1 MSWHAPAVVA
11 SACLLLAACG
21 AAPEEPPEPE
31 PVTVLGAIGEPE
43 GALRL
48 LALAGY
54 VEDGSS
60 DPRVDWVTPFEER
73 TGCTVGVRYADSP
86 EEVVPLFLNEGPFD
100 GVSAPG
106 DAAGRLI
113 AERAVAAVD
122 PARFPAYAD
131 VLPPLRGELARHYV
145 VDGDVFGVPALYGP
159 NLLLYDRE
167 IVRPEPGGWDV
178 VFDPNSPW
186 SGRIAMYDSPMTIA
200 EAALY
205 LSSHRPELGITDP
218 YALTRAQLDAA
229 TDLLEEQEPH
239 VGLYWTLFADQIDA
253 FRSRTVVVGSGW
265 PIAYALL
272 DTDGGS
278 VAAAE
283 PVEGMTG
290 WADTWMVAADAPH
303 PNCMLE
309 WMRWSLRPSVQA
321 QMALWY
327 GAAPSNPK
335 ACAMLRDALGDF
347 AELAD
352 DLRYGRCGD
361 EAFLASLAL
370 WRMPTVECGD
380 GRGRVCTGYAA
391 WRLRWGSIRD

>member
-1 MSWHAPAVVA
+1 MSRHAPAVVA
-11 SACLLLAACG
+11 SACLVLAACG
-21 AAPEEPPEPE
+21 VAPEEPPRPE
-31 PVTVLGAIGEPE
+31 PVTVLESIGEPE

-60 DPRVDWVTPFEER
+60 DPRVDWVTAFEER

-86 EEVVPLFLNEGPFD
+86 EEVVPLFLSEGPFD

-122 PARFPAYAD
+122 PALFSAYVD
-131 VLPPLRGELARHYV
+131 VLPPLRGEPARHYV

-167 IVRPEPGGWDV
+167 VVRPEPDSWGV

-186 SGRIAMYDSPMTIA
+186 SGRIAMYDSPMSIA
-200 EAALY
+200 DAALY
-205 LSSHRPELGITDP
+205 LSSHRPELGIADP

-229 TDLLEEQEPH
+229 TDLLTLQEPH

-253 FRSRTVVVGSGW
+253 FRSGTVVVGSGW

-272 DTDGGS
+272 DTDAGS

-290 WADTWMVAADAPH
+290 WADTWMVSAEAPH

-327 GAAPSNPK
+327 GAAPSNPR
-335 ACAMLRDALGDF
+335 ACALLRDALGDF

-361 EAFLASLAL
+361 EGFLASLAL

-380 GRGRVCTGYAA
+380 GRGRACMGYAA
-391 WRLRWGSIRD
+391 WQLRWRSIRD